1 MVSIVNQ
8 GTVLAMNRDNY
19 PLNFKHLYVSHG
31 VRALFVVNR
40 LKGYKVENGNQYF
53 CVKLF
58 SHGNT
63 AILCCSLLEVVSNDT
78 WEIAAVASTI
88 M

>member
-19 PLNFKHLYVSHG
+19 PLDFKHLYVSHG

-40 LKGYKVENGNQYF
+40 LKGYKGENGNQYF
-53 CVKLF
+53 CLKLF
-58 SHGNT
+58 SHGNP
-63 AILCCSLLEVVSNDT
+63 AIRCCSLLEVVSNDT
-78 WEIAAVASTI
+78 WGIVTASTI